1 MSKTMTQ
8 SSSAHSWFQAYLTFL
23 KSRDENLILKAAP
36 VLLIVGSPEV
46 LVSNLLP
53 FVGETLDI
61 GTFGLTALVLY
72 RTFRAV
78 RKYR

>member
-8 SSSAHSWFQAYLTFL
+8 SSSANSWLRAYLAFL